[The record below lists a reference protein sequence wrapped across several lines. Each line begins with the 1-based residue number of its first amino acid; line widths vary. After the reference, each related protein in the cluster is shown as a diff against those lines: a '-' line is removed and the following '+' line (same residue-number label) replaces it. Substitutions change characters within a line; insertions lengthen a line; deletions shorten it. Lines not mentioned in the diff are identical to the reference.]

1 MKELRIVNIKKL
13 LNKQLELPDAG
24 AIAVIGG
31 NGTGKSTV
39 IQCMQAILLAKNFI
53 VNPITEGQESGS
65 IEYTGKDVKGN
76 AIVVRMDI
84 EKDGDSTVSAVY
96 YDPESGKNRKVSNVS
111 VIRELLGN
119 YFPLTV
125 HQVFSMLKYTEGRRE
140 FFDKYITRLID
151 KEQLERIK
159 QIDAEISTKE
169 SSATRNNLFFTR
181 RGLQK
186 KQTEEQAIL
195 KSFSEQN
202 IPKFTREQLTSA
214 KEQGLAK
221 LQKLKDEQTVR
232 LQNQKISERLLSIA
246 RDIDNGIEYL
256 NRAEYSIPEFL
267 TDCRNA
273 CIHEAVNIYNPE
285 KAKDII
291 LNQTEE
297 ERIIREKLDKVTA
310 MLVEWEHVEKAE
322 ETKFNLIK
330 SIRETEAEITKI
342 SDRIEKLREERANI
356 IQSSNFPSGMTIDD
370 EYNIFIDGIL
380 FNESSI
386 SETMARTYIIKM
398 LLKIAGGSFIDIGDW
413 SLYDAT
419 YRKTIVD
426 LAKENNCLLMGQY
439 VTDQDEVTVK
449 TIG

>member
-1 MKELRIVNIKKL
+1 
-13 LNKQLELPDAG
+13 
-24 AIAVIGG
+24 
-31 NGTGKSTV
+31 
-39 IQCMQAILLAKNFI
+39 
-53 VNPITEGQESGS
+53 
-65 IEYTGKDVKGN
+65 
-76 AIVVRMDI
+76 
-84 EKDGDSTVSAVY
+84 
-96 YDPESGKNRKVSNVS
+96 
-111 VIRELLGN
+111 
-119 YFPLTV
+119 
-125 HQVFSMLKYTEGRRE
+125 
-140 FFDKYITRLID
+140 
-151 KEQLERIK
+151 
-159 QIDAEISTKE
+159 
-169 SSATRNNLFFTR
+169 
-181 RGLQK
+181 
-186 KQTEEQAIL
+186 
-195 KSFSEQN
+195 
-202 IPKFTREQLTSA
+202 
-214 KEQGLAK
+214 
-221 LQKLKDEQTVR
+221 
-232 LQNQKISERLLSIA
+232 
-246 RDIDNGIEYL
+246 
-256 NRAEYSIPEFL
+256 
-267 TDCRNA
+267 
-273 CIHEAVNIYNPE
+273 
-285 KAKDII
+285 
-291 LNQTEE
+291 
-297 ERIIREKLDKVTA
+297 